1 WTWSTFGNLPAAVGF
16 ALVIGAAAEGTGPAL
31 SWRSARP
38 LVGLGVISYG
48 IYLWHLPLLLT
59 ARELGLLPAT
69 FALRLALVLP
79 LAIGAGALSWVMV
92 ERPGMGY
99 AASRQR
105 RAPPRR
111 ERSGCSGGRLRRRRA
126 G

>member
-1 WTWSTFGNLPAAVGF
+1 M
-16 ALVIGAAAEGTGPAL
+16 IGAAAEGTGPAL
-31 SWRSARP
+31 SWLSARP

-79 LAIGAGALSWVMV
+79 LAIGAGALSWIMV
-92 ERPGMGY
+92 ERPVMRY

-105 RAPPRR
+105 RTRTR
-111 ERSGCSGGRLRRRRA
+111 QDRSGRIGVRPRSRHA
-126 G
+126 TSAPAAS

>member
-1 WTWSTFGNLPAAVGF
+1 
-16 ALVIGAAAEGTGPAL
+16 L
-31 SWRSARP
+31 SWLSARP

-79 LAIGAGALSWVMV
+79 LAIGAGALSWIMV
-92 ERPGMGY
+92 ESPVMRY
-99 AASRQR
+99 AASRQQR
-105 RAPPRR
+105 TRTRRDRAGRIGGRPRRPQAPRAPAATGPPARTDP
-111 ERSGCSGGRLRRRRA
+111 
-126 G
+126 